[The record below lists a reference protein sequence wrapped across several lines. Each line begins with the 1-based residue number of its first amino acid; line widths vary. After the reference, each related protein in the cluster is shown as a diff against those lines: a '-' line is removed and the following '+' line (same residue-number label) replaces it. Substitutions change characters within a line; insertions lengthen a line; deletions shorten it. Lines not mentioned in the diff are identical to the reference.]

1 MLTLVTEL
9 VADDMVQ
16 LWKRRPVDA
25 RINICRVSM
34 ATDTDMELSGSQVEI
49 MK

>member
-9 VADDMVQ
+9 VADGAVMEEEI
-16 LWKRRPVDA
+16 PVDA